1 MKRVGNLF
9 PQIHTLETLRIAYWR
24 AGIGKR
30 TRRDA
35 RQFVD
40 QLDANLRKLSGG
52 IQTGQLPRGDYHQFM
67 IRDPKERLIT
77 APAFSERVLH
87 HAILHVC
94 EPVFER
100 WLIDDTFACR
110 RGRGRLKA
118 LERAAHFSR
127 CFPCFLKLDI
137 RKYFDSIPH
146 APLLARLQRL
156 FKDRELLRLFERIV
170 RLYRGDLGRGLP
182 IGSLT
187 SQHFANFYLGWF
199 DRFVKERLQ
208 IRGYVRYMDDMVLWG
223 NSSQELQQVHQTC
236 RELLQDELQLELKPF
251 HINST
256 SHGMDFLGC
265 RVFSSHLELNRRSR
279 RRFVRKLTQLEA
291 QFLEGEL
298 DEQELQQRA
307 TALTAFARTPR
318 LRSWQFRHRVLQ
330 RLPVSGPEARTA

>member
-9 PQIHTLETLRIAYWR
+9 PRIHTLETLRIAYWR

-35 RQFVD
+35 QQFAE
-40 QLDANLRKLSGG
+40 QLDGNLRDLSRG
-52 IQTGQLPRGDYHQFM
+52 IQTGRLPCGDFHQFL

-94 EPVFER
+94 EPWFER

-118 LERAAHFSR
+118 LERARRFARHFP
-127 CFPCFLKLDI
+127 FYLKLDI

-146 APLLARLQRL
+146 ELLLVRLERV
-156 FKDRELLRLFERIV
+156 FKDRDLLRLFEQIV
-170 RLYRGDLGRGLP
+170 QLYRGDLGRGLP

-199 DRFVKERLQ
+199 DRFVKERLR

-223 NSSQELQQVHQTC
+223 NSSQEMQQVQLAC
-236 RELLQDELQLELKPF
+236 CEFLQEELQLETKPF
-251 HINST
+251 RINST
-256 SHGMDFLGC
+256 SHGMD
-265 RVFSSHLELNRRSR
+265 
-279 RRFVRKLTQLEA
+279 
-291 QFLEGEL
+291 
-298 DEQELQQRA
+298 
-307 TALTAFARTPR
+307 
-318 LRSWQFRHRVLQ
+318 
-330 RLPVSGPEARTA
+330 